1 MYILGINGGFRQ
13 GYQDVSACLV
23 CDGEVIA
30 AVEEERISRIKFSA
44 GKLPYTSV
52 LEVLKQGNVSIK
64 DVDLVAFHGSTW
76 GDDFDEKIKTYF
88 NNFFGYTPP
97 VKRYHHH
104 DCHAA
109 GSFYSSGFKESLIVT
124 MDYSGDGVSLQIAI
138 GKDNRIE
145 NLKRFERPE
154 SLGLFYSLITQ
165 YCGFTKDSEEYKL
178 MGLAAFGDK
187 HAFDFSWLLS
197 FANGDYH
204 LNLEYIEIPAPKA
217 PSPHRDEMNYNYRF
231 IEKMGQPKRIPN
243 SSISQFYKDVAASAQ
258 FQLEK
263 TVLHLID
270 FYTQTTGIKNVCLS
284 GGVALN
290 CLMNQ
295 KLMNADCIDHLFI
308 QPASTDAGISMGAAW
323 LGSIDLGKLPKAPL
337 NAFLGNEFSEE
348 AIEST
353 LRICG
358 INYKKENNFVELAAA
373 DLAQGK
379 VIAWYQGR
387 MEFGPRAL
395 GNRSI
400 LANPCLPNMQQLVN
414 QKIKFR
420 ESFRPFGAS
429 VLIEDKALFFE
440 GKANAAPYMTLVF
453 DVKKNK
459 ADTIPAVVHADGT
472 CRIQTVSEQDNI
484 LFYNLI
490 RTFKQQSGVAVLLNT
505 SFNLNHE
512 PIVNTP
518 REAIASFFSSGL
530 DVLYLGNYRIQK

>member
-44 GKLPYTSV
+44 GKLPYTSI
-52 LEVLKQGNVSIK
+52 LEVLKLGNISIN

-76 GDDFDEKIKTYF
+76 GNDFDEKIKTYF
-88 NNFFGYTPP
+88 SNHFGYAPP

-109 GSFYSSGFKESLIVT
+109 GTFYSSGFKESLIFT
-124 MDYSGDGVSLQIAI
+124 MDYSGDNISLQIAI

-145 NLKRFERPE
+145 NLKRFERPQ

-187 HAFDFSWLLS
+187 YAFDFSWLLS
-197 FANGDYH
+197 FADGDYH
-204 LNLEYIEIPAPKA
+204 LNLEYIEIPMPKA
-217 PSPHRDEMNYNYRF
+217 PSLHRDEMNYNHKF
-231 IEKMGQPKRIPN
+231 IEKMGQLKRVPN
-243 SSISQFYKDVAASAQ
+243 SPISQFYKNVGASAQ

-263 TVLHLID
+263 TVLHLVD
-270 FYTQTTGIKNVCLS
+270 FYTRTTDIKNVCLS

-295 KLMNADCIDHLFI
+295 KLMNANFIDNLFV
-308 QPASTDAGISMGAAW
+308 QPASTDAGISIGAAW
-323 LGSIDLGKLPKAPL
+323 LGSMDKGTLPIAPH
-337 NAFLGNEFSEE
+337 NAFLGNEFSEK
-348 AIEST
+348 AIESA

-358 INYKKENNFVELAAA
+358 INYTRESNFIELAAH

-379 VIAWYQGR
+379 VVAWYQGR

-400 LANPCLPNMQQLVN
+400 LANPCMPNMQQLVN

-429 VLIEDKALFFE
+429 VLIEDKELFFE
-440 GKANAAPYMTLVF
+440 GKANAAPYMTIVF

-459 ADTIPAVVHADGT
+459 ADTIPAVIHIDGT
-472 CRIQTVSEQDNI
+472 CRIQTVSVQDNI
-484 LFYNLI
+484 IFYNLI
-490 RTFKQQSGVAVLLNT
+490 RAFKQQSGVGVLLNT

-530 DVLYLGNYRIQK
+530 DVLYLGKYRVEK

>member
-13 GYQDVSACLV
+13 GYQDISACLV

-52 LEVLKQGNVSIK
+52 LEVLKLGNISIK

-88 NNFFGYTPP
+88 SNHFGYVPP

-109 GSFYSSGFKESLIVT
+109 GTFYSSGFKESLIIT

-138 GKDNRIE
+138 GRDNKID
-145 NLKRFERPE
+145 NIKRFERPQ

-178 MGLAAFGDK
+178 MGLAGFGDK
-187 HAFDFSWLLS
+187 YAFDFSWLLS
-197 FANGDYH
+197 FANGGYH
-204 LNLEYIEIPAPKA
+204 LNLEYIEIPVPKA
-217 PSPHRDEMNYNYRF
+217 PSPHRDEMNYNYKF

-263 TVLHLID
+263 TVLHILD
-270 FYTQTTGIKNVCLS
+270 HYTQTTGISNVCLS

-295 KLMNADCIDHLFI
+295 KLMNANGIDHLFI

-358 INYKKENNFVELAAA
+358 VNYKKENNFVELAAA

-429 VLIEDKALFFE
+429 VLLEDKALFFE
-440 GKANAAPYMTLVF
+440 GKANSAPYMTLVF
-453 DVKKNK
+453 DVKKTK

-472 CRIQTVSEQDNI
+472 CRIQTVSAQDNI

-490 RTFKQQSGVAVLLNT
+490 LAFKQQSGVAVLLNT

-530 DVLYLGNYRIQK
+530 DVLYLGYYRIQK